1 MLTQSTRIVILT
13 AHVQEKHP
21 WIKPVKA
28 HQYRFGQNS
37 TKNMIVMAAWH
48 TTKTGRR
55 PAWSVA
61 APRMGVQRTWPI
73 EYAAHSAVATFAAA
87 AVDMKSAR

>member
-1 MLTQSTRIVILT
+1 MVMLTAQ
-13 AHVQEKHP
+13 VQEKQP

-28 HQYRFGQNS
+28 HQYKFGQNS
-37 TKNMIVMAAWH
+37 TKNMIVIANWH
-48 TTKTGRR
+48 TTKTGLL

-61 APRMGVQRTWPI
+61 APRIGVHNTCPM

-87 AVDMKSAR
+87 AVDMKRAR